1 MTMPEIEAEVKS
13 LDKESKALRK
23 DTYKLAWFMRGAL
36 TIEQAFMMDIADRD
50 IISDIIK
57 ENMETTK
64 ESGLPFF

>member
-36 TIEQAFMMDIADRD
+36 SIEQAFMMDIADRD